1 MPILLL
7 IILLSGLGFGLVL
20 PGFLFVAGNIGASPA
35 WAMTIIATYALGQF
49 IATPICGRLSDRYG
63 RKPVL
68 VLTTAGSVLAYVLLA
83 FAENLWLLAFARL
96 MTGLMAGNLSV
107 AMAYVTDVSTPER
120 RAAAMGYIGAAIS
133 LGFIVGPALGG
144 ILGGADAA
152 SASLMLPGL
161 VAAGVSAITS
171 LATLLFLTES
181 HTRERRAD
189 AQAMA
194 ASGPGGLRALGQLL
208 RRPVLGR
215 LMVVGLLVYFAM
227 AMFETSFPL
236 WANVRFGWGP
246 REVGLIFTY
255 LGLLVAFVQGFLVG
269 QLVPRFGEVRLVQAG
284 LLSYAAGLLM
294 MTQAPVWQLMM
305 IGITFTTAGGGMYIT
320 TMTSLVS
327 KQAGENERG
336 LVIGTYQGLGW
347 FGRTIGPPIAGL
359 LFGLFTPNMPLY
371 AGVLILVPGLILLA
385 LTMRSPPDHSRNQ
398 GDS

>member
-20 PGFLFVAGNIGASPA
+20 PGFLFVAENIGASPA

-49 IATPICGRLSDRYG
+49 IATPVCGRLSDRYG

-68 VLTTAGSVLAYVLLA
+68 VITTAGAVLAYTLLA

-107 AMAYVTDVSTPER
+107 AMAYVTDVSTPEK
-120 RAAAMGYIGAAIS
+120 RAASMGYIGAAIS

-161 VAAGVSAITS
+161 VAAGISAVTS
-171 LATLLFLTES
+171 LATLLFLKES
-181 HTRERRAD
+181 HTSERRAD
-189 AQAMA
+189 ALARAGA
-194 ASGPGGLRALGQLL
+194 AGPGGIRALAALL

-215 LMVVGLLVYFAM
+215 LMAVGLLVYFAM
-227 AMFETSFPL
+227 AMFETAFPL
-236 WANVRFGWGP
+236 WANARFDWGP
-246 REVGLIFTY
+246 REVGLSFTY

-269 QLVPRFGEVRLVQAG
+269 RLVPRFGEVRLVQAG
-284 LLSYAAGLLM
+284 LTSYACGLLM
-294 MTQAPVWQLMM
+294 MTQAPAWPLMM
-305 IGITFTTAGGGMYIT
+305 IGITFTTAGGGMYVT

-327 KQAGENERG
+327 KQAGQDERG
-336 LVIGTYQGLGW
+336 LVIGAYQSLGW
-347 FGRTIGPPIAGL
+347 FGRTIGPPVAGL

-371 AGVLILVPGLILLA
+371 AGALILVPALLLLA
-385 LTMRSPPDHSRNQ
+385 LTMRPAPGRP
-398 GDS
+398 G